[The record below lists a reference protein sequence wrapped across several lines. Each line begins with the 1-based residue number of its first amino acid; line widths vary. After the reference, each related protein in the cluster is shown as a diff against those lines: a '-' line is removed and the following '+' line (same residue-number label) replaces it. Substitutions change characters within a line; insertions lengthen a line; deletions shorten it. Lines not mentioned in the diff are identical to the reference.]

1 MDRSPT
7 DMALFPRRVGQFSL
21 VAQLPA
27 LQLAH
32 PESLVDR
39 PAGTD
44 IHPQAQHVT
53 LDHAPVHLLGSD
65 SLARYHASTYIR
77 LAPLHAASAR
87 SVPAL
92 VLWYSH
98 VCLSYPDGNWFCYI
112 SRAGFHR
119 GALDCWG
126 RNRVMAAHHRCR
138 ATGHAALWFRS
149 AISDPNNSRSPR

>member
-44 IHPQAQHVT
+44 IHPQTQHVT
-53 LDHAPVHLLGSD
+53 LDNAPVHLLGSD
-65 SLARYHASTYIR
+65 SLARYHAPTYIR

-87 SVPAL
+87 SIPAL
-92 VLWYSH
+92 VLWFTY
-98 VCLSYPDGNWFCYI
+98 VCLSYPDGTWFCYL
-112 SRAGFHR
+112 SLAGFHCGAPDCR
-119 GALDCWG
+119 GWI
-126 RNRVMAAHHRCR
+126 RVM
-138 ATGHAALWFRS
+138 G
-149 AISDPNNSRSPR
+149 